1 MKRLIINNILLVF
14 FLFTTTTLF
23 AQSDYEMVQSF
34 KERYQTLS
42 EGIKSAASIEEL
54 DKISSEIDNLKRDFS
69 AKKNILD
76 QSLYPE
82 NFGSVFENLEASLD
96 LRKSDFTSIT
106 VLQTEVTTLKSEVD
120 LLNRRNNELINQ
132 ITVLESQRVKDAA
145 AISKLEKL
153 VSDLRATIL
162 KRDQLVFSIV
172 DSLTPKLAGD
182 ISTMTQ
188 QDKEAVYSQV
198 EKNNILAAVKKSLR
212 DNSRFLE
219 VTTLKVADLS
229 DVKKQQQNFVTMWQK
244 VGPKLVDVYAGK
256 GDKTAE
262 LNDIDNLF
270 NVWSNRIQREAWE
283 SINEDFSLNN
293 INLQNFSNGTEF
305 TNVVTQFISDEIKNY
320 GVKSKQDSE
329 AAYNSFADGV
339 WFKTIST
346 EWMPYLLDNNLLTAQ
361 QKDTIEK
368 KMSEWKSIVS
378 PQNNMLYYIL
388 GAVGAL
394 VLIGL
399 LVFLFKKKGNP
410 EDKNPP
416 ITTESGN

>member
-1 MKRLIINNILLVF
+1 
-14 FLFTTTTLF
+14 
-23 AQSDYEMVQSF
+23 MVQSF

-42 EGIKSAASIEEL
+42 NGIKSAASIEEL

-69 AKKNILD
+69 GKKVILD

-82 NFGSVFENLEASLD
+82 NFSSVFDNLESALD
-96 LRKSDFTSIT
+96 LRKGDFTSIT

-132 ITVLESQRVKDAA
+132 ITVLESQRKKDAA
-145 AISKLEKL
+145 SISQLEKL
-153 VSDLRATIL
+153 VADLRSTIL

-198 EKNNILAAVKKSLR
+198 EKNNILAVVKKSLR

-229 DVKKQQQNFVTMWQK
+229 EVKKQQQNFVSMWQK

-270 NVWSNRIQREAWE
+270 NVWSNRIKREAWE

-305 TNVVTQFISDEIKNY
+305 TNVVTQYISDEIKNY

-329 AAYNSFADGV
+329 EAYNLFADGI
-339 WFKTIST
+339 WFKTISN
-346 EWMPYLLDNNLLTAQ
+346 EWMPYLLDNNLLTTQ

-368 KMSEWKSIVS
+368 KLAEWKLIVS
-378 PQNNMLYYIL
+378 PQNTMLYYIL

-399 LVFLFKKKGNP
+399 IVFLLKKKKNP
-410 EDKNPP
+410 DDKNPTV
-416 ITTESGN
+416 TTES

>member
-1 MKRLIINNILLVF
+1 MKRLILNNILLAI
-14 FLFTTTTLF
+14 FLFTTASIF

-42 EGIKSAASIEEL
+42 NGIKSAASIEEL

-69 AKKNILD
+69 GKKVILD

-82 NFGSVFENLEASLD
+82 NFSSVFDNLESALD
-96 LRKSDFTSIT
+96 LRKGDFTSIT

-132 ITVLESQRVKDAA
+132 ITVLESQRKKDAA
-145 AISKLEKL
+145 SISQLEKL
-153 VSDLRATIL
+153 VADLRSTIL

-198 EKNNILAAVKKSLR
+198 EKNNILAVVKKSLR

-229 DVKKQQQNFVTMWQK
+229 EVKKQQQNFVSMWQK

-270 NVWSNRIQREAWE
+270 NVWSNRIKREAWE

-305 TNVVTQFISDEIKNY
+305 TNVVTQYISDEIKNY

-329 AAYNSFADGV
+329 EAYNLFADGI
-339 WFKTIST
+339 WFKTISN
-346 EWMPYLLDNNLLTAQ
+346 EWMPYLLDNNLLTTQ

-368 KMSEWKSIVS
+368 KLAEWKLIVS
-378 PQNNMLYYIL
+378 PQNTMLYYIL

-399 LVFLFKKKGNP
+399 IVFLLKKKKNP
-410 EDKNPP
+410 DDKNPTV
-416 ITTESGN
+416 TTES

>member
-1 MKRLIINNILLVF
+1 MKRLIINNILLAI
-14 FLFTTTTLF
+14 FLFTTAPLF

-42 EGIKSAASIEEL
+42 DEIKSAASIEEL

-69 AKKNILD
+69 GKKVILD

-82 NFGSVFENLEASLD
+82 NFSSAFDNLESALD
-96 LRKSDFTSIT
+96 LRKGDFTSIT

-132 ITVLESQRVKDAA
+132 ITVLESQRKKDAA
-145 AISKLEKL
+145 SISQLEKL
-153 VSDLRATIL
+153 VADLRSTIL

-198 EKNNILAAVKKSLR
+198 EKNNILAVVKKSLR

-229 DVKKQQQNFVTMWQK
+229 EVKKQQQNFVTMWQK

-262 LNDIDNLF
+262 LKDIDNLF
-270 NVWSNRIQREAWE
+270 NVWSNRIKQEAWE

-305 TNVVTQFISDEIKNY
+305 TNVVTQYISDEIKNY

-329 AAYNSFADGV
+329 AAYNLFADGV
-339 WFKTIST
+339 WFKTISN

-361 QKDTIEK
+361 QKDTIENK
-368 KMSEWKSIVS
+368 LAEWKSIVS
-378 PQNNMLYYIL
+378 PHNNMLYYIL
-388 GAVGAL
+388 GAIGAL
-394 VLIGL
+394 ILIGL
-399 LVFLFKKKGNP
+399 IVFLLKKKNNP
-410 EDKNPP
+410 DDKNPT
-416 ITTESGN
+416 ITTES

>member
-1 MKRLIINNILLVF
+1 MKRLILNNILLAI
-14 FLFTTTTLF
+14 FLFTTASIF

-42 EGIKSAASIEEL
+42 NGIKSAASIEEL

-69 AKKNILD
+69 GKKVILD

-82 NFGSVFENLEASLD
+82 NFSSVFDNLESALD
-96 LRKSDFTSIT
+96 LRKGDFTSIT

-132 ITVLESQRVKDAA
+132 ITVLESQRKKDAA
-145 AISKLEKL
+145 SISQLEKL
-153 VSDLRATIL
+153 VADLRSTIL

-198 EKNNILAAVKKSLR
+198 EKNNILAVVKKSLR

-229 DVKKQQQNFVTMWQK
+229 EVKKQQQNFVSMWQK

-270 NVWSNRIQREAWE
+270 NVWSNRIKREAWE

-305 TNVVTQFISDEIKNY
+305 TNVVTQYISDEIKNY

-329 AAYNSFADGV
+329 EAYNLFADGV
-339 WFKTIST
+339 WFKTISN
-346 EWMPYLLDNNLLTAQ
+346 EWMPYLLDNNLLTTQ

-368 KMSEWKSIVS
+368 KLAEWKLIVS
-378 PQNNMLYYIL
+378 PQNTMLYYIL

-399 LVFLFKKKGNP
+399 IVFLLKKKKNP
-410 EDKNPP
+410 DDKNPTV
-416 ITTESGN
+416 TTES

>member
-1 MKRLIINNILLVF
+1 MKRLILNNILLAL
-14 FLFTTTTLF
+14 FLFTSGSLF

-34 KERYQTLS
+34 KERYQKLS
-42 EGIKSAASIEEL
+42 DGIKSAASTEEL
-54 DKISSEIDNLKRDFS
+54 DNLSSEIDNLKRDFS
-69 AKKNILD
+69 GKKVILD

-82 NFGSVFENLEASLD
+82 NFGSVFENLESALD
-96 LRKSDFTSIT
+96 LRKGDFTSIT

-132 ITVLESQRVKDAA
+132 ITVLESQRKKDAA
-145 AISKLEKL
+145 SISQLEKL
-153 VSDLRATIL
+153 VADLRSTIL

-198 EKNNILAAVKKSLR
+198 EKNNILAVVKKSLR

-219 VTTLKVADLS
+219 VTTLKVSDLS

-305 TNVVTQFISDEIKNY
+305 TNVVTKYISDEIKNY

-329 AAYNSFADGV
+329 VAYNLFADEV
-339 WFKTIST
+339 WFKTISN

-368 KMSEWKSIVS
+368 KLSEWKSIVS
-378 PQNNMLYYIL
+378 PQDNMLYYIL
-388 GAVGAL
+388 GGVGAL
-394 VLIGL
+394 ILIGL
-399 LVFLFKKKGNP
+399 FVFLLKKKNNP
-410 EDKNPP
+410 DDKNPTL
-416 ITTESGN
+416 TTES